1 MTVVL
6 AAAFMLAGPPR
17 FLGPPEKK
25 PADADAPAVGPG
37 AAAPPFASATANADR
52 SGVRQIDVPA
62 LAGVGARP
70 ARTVLLSFFDAAC
83 AACKSE
89 LAVLDALSAR
99 YQAQGLLVISLAAD
113 AGALL
118 GARQVSY
125 PVVEDKDSAIARS
138 YLGPKPSFPAAVIVG
153 RDGRIVTVK
162 QGYRDDPAV
171 LLRAQVES
179 ALR

>member
-1 MTVVL
+1 VL

-25 PADADAPAVGPG
+25 PADADVPAVGPG
-37 AAAPPFASATANADR
+37 AAAPPFSSATANADR

-62 LAGVGARP
+62 LVGAGAKP
-70 ARTVLLSFFDAAC
+70 RTVLLSFFDAAC

-125 PVVEDKDSAIARS
+125 PVVEDKDSVIARS
-138 YLGPKPSFPAAVIVG
+138 YLGPKPSFPAAAIVG
-153 RDGRIVTVK
+153 RDGMIVTVK

-171 LLRAQVES
+171 LLQAQVES

>member
-25 PADADAPAVGPG
+25 PADAD
-37 AAAPPFASATANADR
+37 
-52 SGVRQIDVPA
+52 VPA
-62 LAGVGARP
+62 LVGAGAKP
-70 ARTVLLSFFDAAC
+70 RTVLLSFFDAAC

-125 PVVEDKDSAIARS
+125 PVVEDKNSAIARS

-171 LLRAQVES
+171 LLQAQVDS